1 MVTSI
6 ISVPQPSQAPGAGNQ
21 MPALAYRNRISAT
34 DLNHEF
40 LRRGSSRPVLL
51 KDLTEGWSAMNR
63 WTFDHFAKTYGN
75 ERIIVTDFLGSK
87 NLHKVSFA
95 SYLDYV
101 RAPTADFL
109 PGQRAKTPWYSP
121 YWSPFVDHPELSAD
135 FDISET
141 VENWMPDANGIDAP
155 GGSSE
160 ALFAQWSMRGFS
172 WLFIGPEGTFT
183 PRHLDTLNTHA
194 WNTQIRG
201 RKQFDLWA
209 PGSPLEAE
217 TPDIQVFLEPG
228 ETLIIPMGWAH
239 AVVALEAS
247 ISLTGN
253 FFNSTNSAAF
263 FHTIYSQPDVW
274 HAKARLVPAL
284 KAQLTT

>member
-1 MVTSI
+1 M
-6 ISVPQPSQAPGAGNQ
+6 
-21 MPALAYRNRISAT
+21 NR
-34 DLNHEF
+34 EF

-51 KDLTEGWSAMNR
+51 KDLTDGWPAMKR
-63 WTFDHFAKTYGN
+63 WTFDHFAKTYGS

-95 SYLDYV
+95 HYLDYV
-101 RAPTADFL
+101 RAPSADFL
-109 PGQRAKTPWYSP
+109 PGQRAETPWYSP

-135 FDISET
+135 FDVSET
-141 VENWMPDANGIDAP
+141 VENWMPDASCIDAP
-155 GGSSE
+155 EGSSE
-160 ALFAQWSMRGFS
+160 ALFAHWTLRGFS

-201 RKQFDLWA
+201 RKRFDLWA
-209 PGSPLEAE
+209 PGTPLEDE
-217 TPDIQVFLEPG
+217 TPDIQVVLEPG

-253 FFNSTNSAAF
+253 FFNRTNSAAF

-274 HAKARLVPAL
+274 QAKARLVPAL
-284 KAQLTT
+284 KAQLVP